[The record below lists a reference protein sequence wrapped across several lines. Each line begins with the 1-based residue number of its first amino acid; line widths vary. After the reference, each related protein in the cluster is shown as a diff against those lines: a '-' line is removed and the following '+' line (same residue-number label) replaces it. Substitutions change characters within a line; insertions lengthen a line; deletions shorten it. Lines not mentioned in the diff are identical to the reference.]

1 MHDLKDLQNHSA
13 VIDYRIQLQANHLR
27 NAFFY
32 LFFFFFLFVTVCHGL
47 YSFFKW
53 VGETLKSIQQ

>member
-1 MHDLKDLQNHSA
+1 MQDLKDLQNHSA

-32 LFFFFFLFVTVCHGL
+32 HFFFFFFYLWLSAMGYTAFLNG
-47 YSFFKW
+47 
-53 VGETLKSIQQ
+53 